1 MACIKKGGRKKVD
14 CKRFLHQ
21 KSDSVPWLTI
31 LALGMGMLVYGIAE
45 SYGPVA
51 AISSIIPSKF
61 SYLGFGLP
69 SIAGGVGSLFA
80 GIITDRLGRRNSFLT
95 VALMIIV
102 GVVIFLAFPTST
114 AALIISFILIGMA
127 AIGLE
132 TPIITA
138 ISEVVPAKWRGNV
151 EVVVQNFG
159 NLGVALIFIPALLGF
174 TVAQTELAYGILFI
188 APLAAMLIGYWGV
201 KETLPWKSIKDGSKE
216 DVKKAWENVDKGHVE
231 SVKPTSPF
239 WFRFLFITVIGIVQS
254 VAFVWITYD
263 VAYYYFAS
271 SVADIVP
278 VIGGITMMIVGI
290 SFGIFFAHKFSR
302 KSATTFSYGL
312 LVALWAILWIYV
324 ALTKSSSG
332 LLLLALMTLLFVPTE
347 LTWGTRAM
355 LTPELFRTEQ
365 RGTYV
370 SIVRTLVWIIT
381 GLITMVLSYIVL
393 PFNVSSAIVMAIFII
408 GFAFTLAWQL
418 KGFETAGKS
427 LSGLDL

>member
-1 MACIKKGGRKKVD
+1 MYEKKEEEKRSAVSVSSIK
-14 CKRFLHQ
+14 
-21 KSDSVPWLTI
+21 KSDSVPWLAI

-69 SIAGGVGSLFA
+69 YIAGGVGSLFA
-80 GIITDRLGRRNSFLT
+80 GIMTDRLGRRNSFLT
-95 VALMIIV
+95 VASMIIV
-102 GVVIFLAFPTST
+102 GVVIFLTFPTST

-132 TPIITA
+132 TPIITV
-138 ISEVVPAKWRGNV
+138 ISEIVPAKWRGNV

-159 NLGVALIFIPALLGF
+159 NLGVALVFIPALLGF
-174 TVAQTELAYGILFI
+174 TAAQSDLAYGILFI

-201 KETLPWKSIKDGSKE
+201 KETLPWKSAKEGSKE

-231 SVKPTSPF
+231 AVKPTSPF
-239 WFRFLFITVIGIVQS
+239 WFRLLFITVIGIVQD

-278 VIGGITMMIVGI
+278 VIGGITMMVVGI

-332 LLLLALMTLLFVPTE
+332 LPLLALMTILFVPTE

-355 LTPELFRTEQ
+355 LTPELFKTEQ

-408 GFAFTLAWQL
+408 GFAFTLAWQI
-418 KGFETAGKS
+418 KGFETGGKS

>member
-1 MACIKKGGRKKVD
+1 MYEKKEEEKRSTVSVSSNKK
-14 CKRFLHQ
+14 RA
-21 KSDSVPWLTI
+21 SVPWLAI

-69 SIAGGVGSLFA
+69 YIAGGVGSLFA
-80 GIITDRLGRRNSFLT
+80 GIMTDRLGRRNSFLT
-95 VALMIIV
+95 VASMIIV
-102 GVVIFLAFPTST
+102 GVVIFLTFPTST

-159 NLGVALIFIPALLGF
+159 NLGVALVFIPALLGF
-174 TVAQTELAYGILFI
+174 TAAQSDLAYGILFI

-201 KETLPWKSIKDGSKE
+201 KESLPWKSIKEGSKE
-216 DVKKAWENVDKGHVE
+216 DVKKAWENVDKGQVE
-231 SVKPTSPF
+231 SVKPTSPL
-239 WFRFLFITVIGIVQS
+239 WFRFLFITVIGIVQD

-408 GFAFTLAWQL
+408 GFAFTLAWQI

>member
-1 MACIKKGGRKKVD
+1 MYEKKEEEKRSAVSISSIK
-14 CKRFLHQ
+14 
-21 KSDSVPWLTI
+21 KSDSVPWLAI

-51 AISSIIPSKF
+51 AISNIIPSKF

-69 SIAGGVGSLFA
+69 YIAGGVGSLFA
-80 GIITDRLGRRNSFLT
+80 GIMTDRLGRRNSFLT
-95 VALMIIV
+95 VASMIIV

-114 AALIISFILIGMA
+114 VALIISFILIGMA

-231 SVKPTSPF
+231 PVKPTSPL
-239 WFRFLFITVIGIVQS
+239 WFRLLFITVIGIVQD
-254 VAFVWITYD
+254 VPFVWITYD

-271 SVADIVP
+271 SVADMVP
-278 VIGGITMMIVGI
+278 IIGGITMMVVGI

-324 ALTKSSSG
+324 AFTKSSSG
-332 LLLLALMTLLFVPTE
+332 LPLLALMTILFVPTE

-355 LTPELFRTEQ
+355 LTPELFRTEK

-393 PFNVSSAIVMAIFII
+393 PFNVSSATIMAIFII
-408 GFAFTLAWQL
+408 GFAFTLAWQI

>member
-1 MACIKKGGRKKVD
+1 MSGKKEEKNETINLPATKK
-14 CKRFLHQ
+14 
-21 KSDSVPWLTI
+21 SSSIPWLAV

-69 SIAGGVGSLFA
+69 YIAGGVGSLLA
-80 GIITDRLGRRNSFLT
+80 GVMTDKLGRRNSFLT
-95 VALMIIV
+95 VASMIIV
-102 GVVIFLAFPTST
+102 GVAIFLAFPTST
-114 AALIISFILIGMA
+114 VALILSFILIGMA

-138 ISEVVPAKWRGNV
+138 ISEAVPAKWRGNI

-159 NLGVALIFIPALLGF
+159 NLGVALVFIPALLGF
-174 TVAQTELAYGILFI
+174 SAAQSDLAYGILFI
-188 APLAAMLIGYWGV
+188 APLMAMLIGYWGV
-201 KETLPWKSIKDGSKE
+201 KETLPWMSAKGGSKTE
-216 DVKKAWENVDKGHVE
+216 IKKAWENVDKGNIE
-231 SVKPTSPF
+231 SVNPTSPL
-239 WFRFLFITVIGIVQS
+239 WFRMLFITVIGIVQD

-263 VAYYYFAS
+263 VSYYYFSS

-278 VIGGITMMIVGI
+278 IIGGITMMVVGV
-290 SFGIFFAHKFSR
+290 SFGILLAHRFSR

-312 LVALWAILWIYV
+312 LVAVWAILWIYV
-324 ALTKSSSG
+324 DLTKSTSG
-332 LLLLALMTLLFVPTE
+332 FLLLAIMTILFVPTE

-355 LTPELFRTEQ
+355 LTPELFKTEQ

-381 GLITMVLSYIVL
+381 GLITMLLSYYVL
-393 PFNVSSAIVMAIFII
+393 PFNISSIIVMAIFVI
-408 GFAFTLAWQL
+408 GFLFALAWQIS
-418 KGFETAGKS
+418 GFETAGKS

>member
-1 MACIKKGGRKKVD
+1 M
-14 CKRFLHQ
+14 
-21 KSDSVPWLTI
+21 
-31 LALGMGMLVYGIAE
+31 ALGMGMLVYGIAE

-69 SIAGGVGSLFA
+69 YIAGGVGSLFA
-80 GIITDRLGRRNSFLT
+80 GIMTDRLGRRNSFLT
-95 VALMIIV
+95 VASMIIV
-102 GVVIFLAFPTST
+102 GVEIFLTFPTST

-132 TPIITA
+132 TPIITV
-138 ISEVVPAKWRGNV
+138 ISEIVPAKWRGNV

-159 NLGVALIFIPALLGF
+159 NLGVALVFIPALLGF
-174 TVAQTELAYGILFI
+174 TAAQSDLAYGILFI

-216 DVKKAWENVDKGHVE
+216 DIKKAWENVDKGHVE
-231 SVKPTSPF
+231 SVKPTSPL
-239 WFRFLFITVIGIVQS
+239 WFRLLFITVIGIVQD
-254 VAFVWITYD
+254 VACVWITYD

-271 SVADIVP
+271 SVADMVP
-278 VIGGITMMIVGI
+278 IIGGITMMVVGI

-332 LLLLALMTLLFVPTE
+332 LPLLALMTILFVPTE

-355 LTPELFRTEQ
+355 LTPELFRTEK

-393 PFNVSSAIVMAIFII
+393 PFNVSSATIMAIFII
-408 GFAFTLAWQL
+408 GFAFTLAWQI
-418 KGFETAGKS
+418 KGFETGGKS

>member
-1 MACIKKGGRKKVD
+1 MYEKKEEEKRSTVSVSSIK
-14 CKRFLHQ
+14 
-21 KSDSVPWLTI
+21 KSDSVPWLAI

-69 SIAGGVGSLFA
+69 YIAGGVGSLFA
-80 GIITDRLGRRNSFLT
+80 GIMTDRLGRRNSFLT
-95 VALMIIV
+95 VASMIIV

-114 AALIISFILIGMA
+114 VALIISFILIGMA

-159 NLGVALIFIPALLGF
+159 NLGVALVFIPALLGF
-174 TVAQTELAYGILFI
+174 TAAQSDLAYGILFI

-201 KETLPWKSIKDGSKE
+201 KESLPWKSIKDGSKE

-231 SVKPTSPF
+231 PVKPTSPL
-239 WFRFLFITVIGIVQS
+239 WFRLLFITVISIVQD

-271 SVADIVP
+271 SVADMVP
-278 VIGGITMMIVGI
+278 IIGGITMMVVGI

-332 LLLLALMTLLFVPTE
+332 LPLLALMTILFVPTE

-355 LTPELFRTEQ
+355 LTPELFKTEQ

-393 PFNVSSAIVMAIFII
+393 PFNVSSATIMAIFII
-408 GFAFTLAWQL
+408 GFTFTLAWQI
-418 KGFETAGKS
+418 KGFETGGKS